1 MKKINTPNPF
11 TIVLAV
17 FLSLF
22 ILSCNT
28 EVQDSPTRGTLTMI
42 SSEDVFPVI
51 DLQVQDFTRIYTE
64 ASITHLSSSTR
75 DAIVQLLNDS
85 VKLIVSPR
93 EFNDEEAKVIRDN
106 ELDVAT
112 PKIAFDAVA
121 VIVHKKNA
129 LSRISIEALRKIVTG
144 KTQRWSDV
152 PGSSLTSAIVIGL
165 GEPNT
170 AVHEFVKS
178 RIVKNESFATT
189 LFPCSTTPEV
199 LSFVRDH
206 PNAIGFAPISWLR
219 GLSDTIRVLEVGDPE
234 FKSDSTVTEM
244 EYFAPHQAHIYRNY
258 YPLSRS
264 IYIFTHKAGR
274 GVARG
279 FAAFAAGVDGQKI
292 IVKNGLVPATMPV
305 RLVQLQ
311 QQ

>member
-1 MKKINTPNPF
+1 MKKINTPNLF
-11 TIVLAV
+11 VTALAV
-17 FLSLF
+17 LHTLF
-22 ILSCNT
+22 FLSCNT
-28 EVQDSPTRGTLTMI
+28 EVQESPTQGRLTMI
-42 SSEDVFPVI
+42 SSEDVYPVI
-51 DLQVQDFTRIYTE
+51 ELQVQDFTRIYTD
-64 ASITHLSSSTR
+64 ASVTHLSSSTR

-93 EFNDEEAKVIRDN
+93 DFNDEESKVIRDN
-106 ELDVAT
+106 ELDVVT
-112 PKIAFDAVA
+112 TKIAYDAVA
-121 VIVHKKNA
+121 VIVHKNNA
-129 LSRISIEALRKIVTG
+129 VSRITTETLRKILTG

-152 PGSSLTSAIVIGL
+152 PGSSLASAIVIAL
-165 GEPNT
+165 GEPNSG
-170 AVHEFVKS
+170 VHEYVKG
-178 RIVKNESFATT
+178 RLAGNEPFATT
-189 LFPCSTTPEV
+189 LFPCASTPEV

-206 PNAIGFAPISWLR
+206 PNAIGMAPVAWLSS
-219 GLSDTIRVLEVGDPE
+219 LSDTVKVLEVGDPA
-234 FKSDSTVTEM
+234 FKSDSTITEL

-264 IYIFTHKAGR
+264 VYIFTHNAGR

-279 FAAFAAGVDGQKI
+279 FSAFSAGVDGQKI

>member
-1 MKKINTPNPF
+1 MKKINTPNPVG
-11 TIVLAV
+11 IVLAV
-17 FLSLF
+17 FISLF
-22 ILSCNT
+22 VLSCNT
-28 EVQDSPTRGTLTMI
+28 EVQESPTRGRLTMI
-42 SSEDVFPVI
+42 SSEDVYPVI

-64 ASITHLSSSTR
+64 TSITHLSSSTR

-93 EFNDEEAKVIRDN
+93 EFNDEETKVIRDN
-106 ELDVAT
+106 DLDVT
-112 PKIAFDAVA
+112 TTKIAYDAVV
-121 VIVHKKNA
+121 VIVHRNNA
-129 LSRISIEALRKIVTG
+129 VSKISIATLRNIVTG
-144 KTQRWSDV
+144 KTQRWSEV
-152 PGSSLTSAIVIGL
+152 PGSSLASAIVIGL
-165 GEPNT
+165 GEPNSG
-170 AVHEFVKS
+170 VHEYVKG
-178 RIVKNESFATT
+178 RIAGNASFATT
-189 LFPCSTTPEV
+189 LFPCSSTPEV

-206 PNAIGFAPISWLR
+206 PNAIGFAPVAWLT
-219 GLSDTIRVLEVGDPE
+219 GLSDTVKVLEVGDPE
-234 FKSDSTVTEM
+234 FKSDSTVTEL

-264 IYIFTHKAGR
+264 VYLFTHNEGR

-279 FAAFAAGVDGQKI
+279 FAAFAAGADGQKI